1 MSKLMDRARTVRAR
15 RREDRQ
21 GFTAAEMG
29 KLRQRLRELEEEV
42 LENRQLARR
51 IAELTDTVEQ
61 LLLSEPQR
69 AELASER
76 QRHSRPEA

>member
-1 MSKLMDRARTVRAR
+1 MSKMLDRARRLRER
-15 RREDRQ
+15 RRERRGATPD
-21 GFTAAEMG
+21 EMAN
-29 KLRQRLRELEEEV
+29 LRQRLRELEEEV

-69 AELASER
+69 ADLAAER
-76 QRHSRPEA
+76 RRHSRPEA

>member
-1 MSKLMDRARTVRAR
+1 MSKMVDRLRRVRER
-15 RREDRQ
+15 RRERQ
-21 GFTAAEMG
+21 GMTRDELSN
-29 KLRQRLRELEEEV
+29 LRQRLRGLEEEV

-69 AELASER
+69 AELDAAR

>member
-1 MSKLMDRARTVRAR
+1 MSRMMDRARRARDR
-15 RREDRQ
+15 RRERQ
-21 GFTAAEMG
+21 GVTRDELG
-29 KLRQRLRELEEEV
+29 NLRQRLRELEDEV

-69 AELASER
+69 AELADER
-76 QRHSRPEA
+76 RRHARPEA

>member
-1 MSKLMDRARTVRAR
+1 MTKMADRVRSLRAR
-15 RREDRQ
+15 RSEARRGQ
-21 GFTAAEMG
+21 GRDELAD
-29 KLRQRLRELEEEV
+29 LRSRLSELEEEV

-69 AELASER
+69 TELAAER
-76 QRHSRPEA
+76 RRHSRPEG